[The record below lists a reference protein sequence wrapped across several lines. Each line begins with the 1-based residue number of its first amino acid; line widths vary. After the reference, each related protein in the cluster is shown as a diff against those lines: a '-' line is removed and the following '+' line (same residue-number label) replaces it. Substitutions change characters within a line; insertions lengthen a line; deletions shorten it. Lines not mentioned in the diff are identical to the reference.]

1 MDLLCHNGVNAVAEG
16 KSCMIEASTTL
27 GGVMVWLRE
36 SKMLVQS
43 IVYAVLGTF
52 LGPALGVGVFILLNG
67 AY

>member
-1 MDLLCHNGVNAVAEG
+1 MWLDQCVV
-16 KSCMIEASTTL
+16 TL
-27 GGVMVWLRE
+27 GSVTVRLRE

-52 LGPALGVGVFILLNG
+52 LGPALGVAVFILLNG

>member
-1 MDLLCHNGVNAVAEG
+1 
-16 KSCMIEASTTL
+16 MIEASTTL